1 MAREMLDMRRRE
13 FITLL
18 GGVAAWPLAAR
29 AQQAAMPLIGV
40 LSPISV
46 AGAARNIK
54 AFRQGL
60 RDLGY
65 VEGQDIAIEYR
76 FAEGVS
82 EQLTS
87 LAAELVALNPSVI
100 VLGSTPGIVSAR
112 KVTGTVPLIMIGTT
126 DDPVR
131 LGLAESFAHP
141 GRNVTGFMLVA
152 DQEIV
157 GKRLQ
162 LLRDTVPGISDVGM
176 IVNPDSPADAAE
188 VRMMPSVAKRIGL
201 QCRIFEVRNEA
212 ELEPTFATIA
222 REGLQ
227 ALYVSWDPL
236 FNVHR
241 TTVTL
246 NASRTRLPAIYGF
259 REFVQSGGLMSY
271 GPDLPDQ
278 YRQAAAYVDKI
289 LKGARA
295 ADLPIQVAA
304 RYELVINLKTANEL
318 GLKISDSF
326 LLLADELIE

>member
-1 MAREMLDMRRRE
+1 MRGASSVHVKLTSDIAMAREMLDMRRRE

-65 VEGQDIAIEYR
+65 VEGQEIAIEYR
-76 FAEGVS
+76 FAEGAS
-82 EQLTS
+82 ERLTS

-100 VLGSTPGIVSAR
+100 VLGSTSGIVSAR
-112 KVTGTVPLIMIGTT
+112 KVTEAVPLIMIGTT

-131 LGLAESFAHP
+131 LGLAESFARP

-162 LLRDTVPGISDVGM
+162 LLRI
-176 IVNPDSPADAAE
+176 
-188 VRMMPSVAKRIGL
+188 PSL
-201 QCRIFEVRNEA
+201 
-212 ELEPTFATIA
+212 
-222 REGLQ
+222 
-227 ALYVSWDPL
+227 
-236 FNVHR
+236 
-241 TTVTL
+241 
-246 NASRTRLPAIYGF
+246 ASRT
-259 REFVQSGGLMSY
+259 SGSSSIPTSLQT
-271 GPDLPDQ
+271 PP
-278 YRQAAAYVDKI
+278 R
-289 LKGARA
+289 
-295 ADLPIQVAA
+295 
-304 RYELVINLKTANEL
+304 
-318 GLKISDSF
+318 
-326 LLLADELIE
+326 